1 MRDEE
6 RNLMNGLPSGCTF
19 LVRLGK
25 SLGGSKGR
33 DSYSSD
39 SSLVSVSLSLLE
51 LWFLFFWFTVAM
63 IWGGAVQSPK
73 KVPPKVEILL
83 FL

>member
-1 MRDEE
+1 
-6 RNLMNGLPSGCTF
+6 MNGLPSGCTF

-25 SLGGSKGR
+25 SLGGSKGS
-33 DSYSSD
+33 DSYSGD

-63 IWGGAVQSPK
+63 IWGAVAGVQK
-73 KVPPKVEILL
+73 KVHLKVETLL
-83 FL
+83 LL